1 MDNIYI
7 SCNHSHLNAAFYH
20 PFLLVIIPSYS
31 LYSYVLLNTAPTRI
45 QLVLFILTIPETF
58 LSIVVIVTPKEW
70 NVSRRYFT
78 PTFFFSHVS
87 AVQWL
92 RQFPHD
98 RLLSAVLRVQRLAL
112 QGNGRPAF
120 DVYYLMKL
128 LLELNCV
135 HDCHSADLPDG
146 ASDCNR
152 RRRKA
157 EEHNQ

>member
-1 MDNIYI
+1 MGVSLLTQQRPYLEARDC
-7 SCNHSHLNAAFYH
+7 CNRGAKA
-20 PFLLVIIPSYS
+20 LVATGQKAT
-31 LYSYVLLNTAPTRI
+31 LNTAPTRI

-135 HDCHSADLPDG
+135 HDCHSADLPDR

-157 EEHNQ
+157 EEHDQKK